1 MGEKKNAYTTLAAQ
15 CEGNTLTPLQTGWYW
30 DVLTEYMGVLWINLA
45 QGGVQW
51 QSYKQSNKCLH
62 FNSCGPAKWCDF
74 QRKPIYTPCVSEWVC
89 LPQKAST
96 LTLPDVSVSFDSIC
110 KMLTTKILRSFSLP
124 IMWNIFLEYPT
135 NKKKKAKSRCV
146 KITAKNGATDASLR
160 PVQSITWNFICTR
173 CRTLSFHSNTV
184 TATQHWQANKWT
196 KCGACWILPQCT
208 QLLKLWLFWIHFF
221 FCMEVSETNCLS

>member
-135 NKKKKAKSRCV
+135 NKKKKKLNHAVWKSLLRMAQQTHHSDLC
-146 KITAKNGATDASLR
+146 KALPETSSAQDAER
-160 PVQSITWNFICTR
+160 
-173 CRTLSFHSNTV
+173 FHF
-184 TATQHWQANKWT
+184 TQIQ
-196 KCGACWILPQCT
+196 
-208 QLLKLWLFWIHFF
+208 
-221 FCMEVSETNCLS
+221 